1 MLISNIYPQEYLFN
15 QKIDFKTNF
24 WSPTQPFKQP
34 QKNLQKTVYK
44 KVINTINKDKQI
56 TKKLFKNKCLA
67 NFPVYNFPTSPKTKT
82 LLKEKTKLFKKHFK
96 LTS

>member
-1 MLISNIYPQEYLFN
+1 MLISYLYPQEKRFN

-24 WSPTQPFKQP
+24 WSPAQPFKQL

-67 NFPVYNFPTSPKTKT
+67 LFPVYNFSTSPKTT
-82 LLKEKTKLFKKHFK
+82 PLLKEKTKLFKKTF
-96 LTS
+96 